1 MNKPKR
7 IKGCLGYLSVKLVE
21 RYGKVEAARRI
32 RHLRMAEVGTYKRVC
47 LKDLKRRW
55 IANDYWL
62 FSISF
67 MEDAEAA
74 ALAAA
79 D

>member
-1 MNKPKR
+1 MNRPKR
-7 IKGCLGYLSVKLVE
+7 IKGALGYLSEKLIE
-21 RYGKVEAARRI
+21 RYGKTEAARRV
-32 RHLRMAEVGTYKRVC
+32 RHLRVSEANTYKKVL

-74 ALAAA
+74 AMAAA